1 MTSAFWA
8 MALRPFVLFFVLA
21 FICLPVRFAVKRFI
35 PEGRL
40 KRLLLTDIKKSR
52 K

>member
-1 MTSAFWA
+1 MTTTFWA
-8 MALRPFVLFFVLA
+8 MALRPFVLFFILA
-21 FICLPVRFAVKRFI
+21 VICLPVRFAVKRFL

-40 KRLLLTDIKKSR
+40 KRLLLTDIKKSG